1 MTSATNGGVRVFD
14 HTVLDD
20 LTARAK
26 ASPRLRQHQNIHT
39 SLADPCQ
46 RLLNAIEPGS
56 YLRPKR
62 DVSVPRSKL
71 LVALRGRFALLCFDD
86 GGNIQGVTRF
96 AANGAEQSAVAIDVA
111 PACWNTVVSLE
122 SGSVL
127 LEARPGPFDPV
138 HLGDFAPWA
147 PEVESADAVAY
158 SAWLQDVAK
167 NEVPVAAESTFQ
179 A

>member
-1 MTSATNGGVRVFD
+1 MISAGNDGVQVFD
-14 HTVLDD
+14 RAVLDA

-39 SLADPCQ
+39 SYKDPCQ

-71 LVALRGRFALLCFDD
+71 LVALRGRFALLRFDD
-86 GGNIQGVTRF
+86 DGAVESVLAF
-96 AANGAEQSAVAIDVA
+96 AADGAGHAAVAVDVA
-111 PACWNTVVSLE
+111 PECWSTTVSLE
-122 SGSVL
+122 SGAVL
-127 LEARPGPFDPV
+127 LEVRPGPFDPA

-147 PEVESADAVAY
+147 PEPGTDAARRYLAVLEQTARNRLAG
-158 SAWLQDVAK
+158 SHG
-167 NEVPVAAESTFQ
+167 
-179 A
+179 